1 MGDQASLNLG
11 TGPREQLEHE
21 TATVLSK
28 TDYQSSSEEETAEYR
43 SHHYQRLIKIL
54 PRYSD
59 NTLRRLIAA
68 APELDSGLRYLL
80 FVTNPDEEYINDW
93 VTIEPV
99 VLEEVMDSEP
109 VIRGL
114 HRYEKLAPQG
124 DDNCSSRR
132 IDQVRAIARVTAR
145 FLDIIHG
152 IETDVNDEGFNIHY
166 IRNVEL
172 RVLITTHENPGAVA
186 DLIIQRNITD
196 ADQIRSLLSTMNAT
210 SSAIHDG
217 TL

>member
-1 MGDQASLNLG
+1 MGNPASPPVIA
-11 TGPREQLEHE
+11 TDRKQLEHE
-21 TATVLSK
+21 TATALSQ
-28 TDYQSSSEEETAEYR
+28 TNYQSFTVEETAKHRAHQYNR
-43 SHHYQRLIKIL
+43 IIGLL

-59 NTLRRLIAA
+59 NTLRRFIAA

-80 FVTNPDEEYINDW
+80 FVTSPDEEHINDW

-99 VLEEVMDSEP
+99 ALEEVMNSEP

-124 DDNCSSRR
+124 DGNCSSRR
-132 IDQVRAIARVTAR
+132 IAQVRAIARVTAR
-145 FLDIIHG
+145 FLDLGHG
-152 IETDVNDEGFNIHY
+152 IEHDVNDEGFNIHY
-166 IRNVEL
+166 IENVEL
-172 RVLITTHENPGAVA
+172 RDLITTHKNPGAVA
-186 DLIIQRNITD
+186 DLIIQRDITD